1 MVLTNRFEKTPAGV
15 ITKEQTLLSTQ
26 RLPVANATN
35 IAAGNLLTYAA
46 TEAGLI
52 ISPTTIVD
60 GSSWFV
66 ALADADNTAGSE
78 GDISC
83 PVAVR
88 GHFVTVIADGVIAPG
103 QWVKQSG
110 STAGQV
116 VAFVEGTDAEGKK
129 VGIYWGK
136 EGGNVTID
144 SVTPFEE
151 VFTDDENFMPVD
163 SADGDVIEV
172 ELR

>member
-1 MVLTNRFEKTPAGV
+1 LTLTNRFNATPLGV

-35 IAAGNLLTYAA
+35 IAQGKLLTYAA
-46 TEAGLI
+46 AEAGLI
-52 ISPTTIVD
+52 VAPTTPVA

-88 GHFVTVIADGVIAPG
+88 GHFVTVKADGVIAPG
-103 QWVKQSG
+103 QPVKSSTNVAG
-110 STAGQV
+110 SV
-116 VAFVEGTDAEGKK
+116 MAFVEGTDAEGLK

-136 EGGNVTID
+136 EGGQVTID

-151 VFTDDENFMPVD
+151 VFSDNENFMPVD
-163 SADGDVIEV
+163 AATGDTIEV